1 VWQEWSTNG
10 AISAALPRDFGPGG
24 GDPGER
30 CFTLTRTESGGTL
43 VAVFWGQKGDPGSEG
58 KTEITSRQEIKD
70 IEAGLLSG
78 AEETNIKR
86 IPSYRPVPET
96 KIIEVIDANPYFW
109 NY

>member
-1 VWQEWSTNG
+1 MAQFPLRCLGILDRVA
-10 AISAALPRDFGPGG
+10 AIWVKDVSH
-24 GDPGER
+24 ER